1 MSIVTKV
8 SRRDFLKAG
17 AGLTLAVSI
26 PSVFANNKLKAGG
39 PGLAGSAVEAGN
51 FAPNAFVTI
60 GSDNTVTVISKHLE
74 MGQGVY
80 TGLATL
86 VAEELDAD
94 WSTVKVEGAGAST
107 KHYNKY

>member
-39 PGLAGSAVEAGN
+39 PGLAGQDLN
-51 FAPNAFVTI
+51 
-60 GSDNTVTVISKHLE
+60 
-74 MGQGVY
+74 
-80 TGLATL
+80 
-86 VAEELDAD
+86 
-94 WSTVKVEGAGAST
+94 
-107 KHYNKY
+107 